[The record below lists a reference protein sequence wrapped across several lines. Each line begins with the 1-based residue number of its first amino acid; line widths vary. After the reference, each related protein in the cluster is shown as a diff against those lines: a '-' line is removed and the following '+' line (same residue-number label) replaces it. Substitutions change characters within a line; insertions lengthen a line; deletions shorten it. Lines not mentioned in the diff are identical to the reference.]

1 MSNLLPA
8 QTIPPAGQPT
18 LLLPPPPDLFAR
30 RGERLRGLSQPHTL
44 GPWLNHLAAVCE
56 IQQSALNALLTEQA
70 NGTGT
75 KLSLAVPVEAAT
87 LGAVGVV
94 YGMLLD
100 KLAGAP
106 VVQGNPA
113 PAATPEALS
122 QEALAVAVERCLLL
136 AHAQTDAAGRT
147 LTDVL
152 VAAAMQVVWTAAA
165 RQADPAGMQ
174 PGNAEFC
181 PVCASAAGG
190 SIVLAGEGRGGLRY
204 QQCCLCASRW
214 NVVRAHCTLCEEG
227 STVHYLSLEGENA
240 AIGAETCDH
249 CHGYAKI
256 FFQDKDRHVDP
267 VADDLATLA
276 LDVLVGEEG
285 FGRAAPNLFLC
296 EGEAS

>member
-1 MSNLLPA
+1 MPNLLPE
-8 QTIPPAGQPT
+8 QTITPAGQPT
-18 LLLPPPPDLFAR
+18 LLLPPPLDLFAS
-30 RGERLRGLSQPHTL
+30 RGERLHGLSPHHTL
-44 GPWLNHLAAVCE
+44 GPWLTHLAAVCE
-56 IQQSALNALLTEQA
+56 VQQSALNALLAEQA
-70 NGTGT
+70 QGKGTR
-75 KLSLAVPVEAAT
+75 LSLAVPVEAAT
-87 LGAVGVV
+87 LEAVAAV

-100 KLAGAP
+100 KLADAP
-106 VVQGNPA
+106 VAQGSPA
-113 PAATPEALS
+113 PAAPPQALS
-122 QEALAVAVERCLLL
+122 QEELALAAERCLLL

-147 LTDVL
+147 PTDVL

-174 PGNAEFC
+174 PGHADFC

-204 QQCCLCASRW
+204 QQCCLCSSRW

-227 STVHYLSLEGENA
+227 STVNYLSLEGENP
-240 AIGAETCDH
+240 AIGAETCEH

-285 FGRAAPNLFLC
+285 FGRGAPNLFLC
-296 EGEAS
+296 EGDAA